1 MRSCTLAFHSTFETI
16 KSLLHLASVS
26 TCPSLVSTLA
36 VNLAALLAPCLHQ
49 GSPRV
54 VSQSA
59 TRHSHLRTL
68 CSVDPSAAT
77 GTLHHVGFGSI
88 VAVLPARNNVS
99 LASECLGSGQQTKP
113 QSGTKTG
120 LERSA
125 IAVEK
130 AGTGFSKR
138 SPVQLLSP

>member
-88 VAVLPARNNVS
+88 VAVLPARNNGPPPRTGNGSNFMATTVELDSASKTLCLPFRLLLRFFLS
-99 LASECLGSGQQTKP
+99 LFLCLT
-113 QSGTKTG
+113 
-120 LERSA
+120 A
-125 IAVEK
+125 A
-130 AGTGFSKR
+130 
-138 SPVQLLSP
+138 